1 MTPEL
6 HSKPRLAPGCR
17 VSDAPQNLRVLH
29 MPGRDLRLQGP
40 SIEIVELCDGNHTVQ
55 QIVAELHKLYPRATI
70 EKMQDDILGY
80 LAMLHAQHAL
90 IFE

>member
-29 MPGRDLRLQGP
+29 MPNRELRLQGP
-40 SIEIVELCDGNHTVQ
+40 SIEIVELCDGEHTVRQ
-55 QIVAELHKLYPRATI
+55 VVEKLHKLYPRAI
-70 EKMQDDILGY
+70 PQKMQDDILGY
-80 LAMLHAQHAL
+80 LAMLHGQHAL

>member
-17 VSDAPQNLRVLH
+17 ISDAPQNLRVLH

-40 SIEIVELCDGNHTVQ
+40 SIEIVELCDGEHTVQ
-55 QIVAELHKLYPRATI
+55 QIVAKLHKLYPRATA

-80 LAMLHAQHAL
+80 LTMLHTQNAL
-90 IFE
+90 VFE